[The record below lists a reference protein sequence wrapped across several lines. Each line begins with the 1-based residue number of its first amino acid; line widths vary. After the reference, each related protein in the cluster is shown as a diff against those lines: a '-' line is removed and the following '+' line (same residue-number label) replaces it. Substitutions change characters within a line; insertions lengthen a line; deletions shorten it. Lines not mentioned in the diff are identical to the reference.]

1 MKHLKQMTFTLFK
14 ELFNLQGNH
23 YRVIN
28 EDIAALRN
36 IAWAAMRRSNL
47 DNNDPHLIS
56 IHDAAIVA
64 YRVSVILL
72 HTRDNERQT
81 KEALK
86 YIFN

>member
-36 IAWAAMRRSNL
+36 IAWAADKRAIQNKNYNSFAG
-47 DNNDPHLIS
+47 HLLLLLNEYTPQSIGDWRDAIGLLEIS
-56 IHDAAIVA
+56 
-64 YRVSVILL
+64 
-72 HTRDNERQT
+72 
-81 KEALK
+81 
-86 YIFN
+86 